1 MKEGRYKTFV
11 ATSHVFGGSIRV
23 VLLEFGRGNWAAYA
37 SSDTSMSVE
46 MILKIV
52 SDRWSIE
59 EHFHDVKEIWGAGQ
73 QQVRNLYSSIGCWHL
88 CGWLYPLVELE
99 CWDESVEQLVD
110 RSDRPWDNPDRRPSH
125 HDRRRRIARQMLREA
140 FLIDLQT
147 GTDETKIRH
156 RFEQLLALAT

>member
-1 MKEGRYKTFV
+1 MR
-11 ATSHVFGGSIRV
+11 
-23 VLLEFGRGNWAAYA
+23 
-37 SSDTSMSVE
+37 VE

-88 CGWLYPLVELE
+88 CGWLYAMVELE
-99 CWDESVEQLVD
+99 CWDESAEHLVN

-125 HDRRRRIARQMLREA
+125 ADRRRRLAREMLRET
-140 FLIDLQT
+140 FLRDLQNHA
-147 GTDETKIRH
+147 DIQKIYQ
-156 RFEQLLALAT
+156 RFEQLLAMAV